1 MSEQE
6 LIKFAADYEA
16 ATNVFLAAVSK
27 IQSSD
32 LDKPKQDGWN
42 ARQVIHHLADSE
54 SQSCAR
60 LKRLVAE
67 PGTTIQGY
75 DENLWAVAP
84 QLGYES
90 APVENSIAV
99 FAAVRA
105 GSLDIVKRLEESDL
119 EKSGVHTEAGQYT
132 IAKWLEGYT
141 NHPKDHGDQLVRALK
156 GLN

>member
-6 LIKFAADYEA
+6 LLKFAADYEE

-32 LDKPKQDGWN
+32 LDRPKRDGWN

-75 DENLWAVAP
+75 DENKWAQSAT
-84 QLGYES
+84 LG
-90 APVENSIAV
+90 
-99 FAAVRA
+99 
-105 GSLDIVKRLEESDL
+105 
-119 EKSGVHTEAGQYT
+119 
-132 IAKWLEGYT
+132 
-141 NHPKDHGDQLVRALK
+141 
-156 GLN
+156 